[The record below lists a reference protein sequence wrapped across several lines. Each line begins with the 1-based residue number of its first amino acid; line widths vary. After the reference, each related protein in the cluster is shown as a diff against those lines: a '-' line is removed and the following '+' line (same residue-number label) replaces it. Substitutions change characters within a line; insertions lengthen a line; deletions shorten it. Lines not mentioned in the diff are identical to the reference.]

1 MMGTASTENIALEE
15 ETWYCYV
22 FNLDQRQRKL
32 HQYIYKRNVEFE
44 EDAERLNSDKLLKV
58 YENTMDITPV
68 EYILEGINPSILGSD
83 MKVTNIR
90 LYSDIL
96 PEEIHNKVLNQYI
109 IGDDSKYLYF
119 GDNATQKLSLPSFK
133 IGGEPL

>member
-1 MMGTASTENIALEE
+1 M
-15 ETWYCYV
+15 
-22 FNLDQRQRKL
+22 

-44 EDAERLNSDKLLKV
+44 EDVEKLTSDKLLKV
-58 YENTMDITPV
+58 YESTIDIDPV
-68 EYILEGINPSILGSD
+68 EYILEGVNPNILGSD

-96 PEEIHNKVLNQYI
+96 PEEIHDKILNQYI

-119 GDNATQKLSLPSFK
+119 GDNATNKLSLPSFK